1 MVIASFLDHPWF
13 IRFLS
18 KLNNTIFLNSA
29 DSVSPFVDLSDRKS
43 LSALVTNFDTI
54 RQETLGALPFAKPIQ
69 GDLFFDE
76 NITDDG
82 KWNRIYLKWYSK
94 PSLLAKKLFPQTLA
108 IIEPHK
114 DIRLAMISILEPGAK
129 IKPHCGPWS
138 GSIRVHITL
147 EAPDSPD
154 CFIEVAGQRYSWH
167 TGELIAFNDLYLH
180 HVQNNTDKRRIV
192 LFLDVERKMRN
203 TFWQFVVRFFN
214 STVARATSRD

>member
-1 MVIASFLDHPWF
+1 MFQSDWF
-13 IRFLS
+13 YRLLS
-18 KLNNTIFLNSA
+18 RLNNSILLNSA
-29 DSVSPFVDLSDRKS
+29 DAVSPIVDLTYRQS
-43 LSALVTNFDTI
+43 LKDLMDNFDVV
-54 RQETLGALPFAKPIQ
+54 RDETLKALPYSKPIQ

-76 NITDDG
+76 DITDDG

-154 CFIEVAGQRYSWH
+154 CFIEIGGYRYSWH
-167 TGELIAFNDLYLH
+167 TGELLAFNDLYLH
-180 HVQNNTDKRRIV
+180 MVQNNTDKRRIV

-203 TFWQFVVRFFN
+203 KFWQFVVRFFN